1 MNEQP
6 YRVLPGPEAY
16 LPPAAAIRGVA
27 GPDSGQGLV
36 EGMIVPEQQ
45 AIDAAARKLIKAKVP
60 TIFPG
65 PLVLWEWSERAA
77 QEAAAVKALADAVPA
92 NVIPMADYRPKY
104 PKIKAGVEINPNH
117 PNLTIWHNKID
128 VCVFVG
134 VHCHQAN
141 IALKI
146 IRGGT
151 SCYTIALC
159 TFAGDDEANIT
170 IRDLTA
176 RTILRIAEAVTRFK
190 AAPSDGGHVIRTP
203 PAQGKG
209 QHHKRKKTG

>member
-1 MNEQP
+1 
-6 YRVLPGPEAY
+6 
-16 LPPAAAIRGVA
+16 
-27 GPDSGQGLV
+27 
-36 EGMIVPEQQ
+36 
-45 AIDAAARKLIKAKVP
+45 VP

-77 QEAAAVKALADAVPA
+77 QESAAVKALADAVPA
-92 NVIPMADYRPKY
+92 RVIPMADYRPKY
-104 PKIKAGVEINPNH
+104 PIVKPEVEINPNH

-151 SCYTIALC
+151 NCYTIALC

-176 RTILRIAEAVTRFK
+176 RTIQRIAEAVTRLK
-190 AAPSDGGHVIRTP
+190 AAPSDGGHAVRNP
-203 PAQGKG
+203 PAQGKD
-209 QHHKRKKTG
+209 QNHKRKKTG

>member
-1 MNEQP
+1 MEQP
-6 YRVLPGPEAY
+6 YRVLPGPEAF
-16 LPPAAAIRGVA
+16 LPPAAAIRGVL
-27 GPDSGQGLV
+27 GPDAGQGLV
-36 EGMIVPEQQ
+36 EGVVVPEQQ
-45 AIDAAARKLIKAKVP
+45 AIDAAARKLIEAKVP

-77 QEAAAVKALADAVPA
+77 QEAAAVKALAGAVPA

-104 PKIKAGVEINPNH
+104 PKIMADVEINPNH

-170 IRDLTA
+170 IRDLSA
-176 RTILRIAEAVTRFK
+176 RTILRLAEAVTRLK
-190 AAPSDGGHVIRTP
+190 TAPSGHGHASRNP
-203 PAQGKG
+203 PARDKSRHQ
-209 QHHKRKKTG
+209 KRKHTG

>member
-1 MNEQP
+1 MREEP

-16 LPPAAAIRGVA
+16 LPPAAAMRGVIDA
-27 GPDSGQGLV
+27 DEGQGLV
-36 EGMIVPEQQ
+36 EGVIVSEQE
-45 AIDAAARKLIKAKVP
+45 AIDAAARKLVEAKVP

-77 QEAAAVKALADAVPA
+77 QESAAVKALADAVPA

-104 PKIKAGVEINPNH
+104 PKVKPEVEINPNH

-151 SCYTIALC
+151 NCYTIALC

-170 IRDLTA
+170 IRDLSA
-176 RTILRIAEAVTRFK
+176 RTIMRIAEAVTRLK
-190 AAPSDGGHVIRTP
+190 AAPSGNGRTDGNQ
-203 PAQGKG
+203 PAKGKDRN
-209 QHHKRKKTG
+209 QKRKNGG

>member
-1 MNEQP
+1 MKSNP
-6 YRVLPGPEAY
+6 YRVLPGPEHF
-16 LPPAAAIRGVA
+16 LPRAAASMGVIQA
-27 GPDSGQGLV
+27 DPGQGLV
-36 EGMIVPEQQ
+36 EGCIVSEEE
-45 AIDAAARKLIKAKVP
+45 AIETAARKLVEARVP

-65 PLVLWEWSERAA
+65 PLVLWQWCDRAA
-77 QEAAAVKALADAVPA
+77 RESAAVKVLAEAVPA

-104 PKIKAGVEINPNH
+104 PRVYPEKEINPNH

-151 SCYTIALC
+151 NCYTIALC
-159 TFAGDDEANIT
+159 TFCGDEEANIT

-176 RTILRIAEAVTRFK
+176 ETILRLARAVK
-190 AAPSDGGHVIRTP
+190 N
-203 PAQGKG
+203 
-209 QHHKRKKTG
+209 HKRA

>member
-1 MNEQP
+1 M
-6 YRVLPGPEAY
+6 
-16 LPPAAAIRGVA
+16 RGVIDA
-27 GPDSGQGLV
+27 DPGQGLV
-36 EGMIVPEQQ
+36 EGVIVPEQE
-45 AIDAAARKLIKAKVP
+45 AIDAAARKLVEAKVP

-77 QEAAAVKALADAVPA
+77 QESAAVKVLADAVPA
-92 NVIPMADYRPKY
+92 HVIPMADYRPKY
-104 PKIKAGVEINPNH
+104 PKVKPEVEINPNH

-176 RTILRIAEAVTRFK
+176 RTILRIAESVTRLK
-190 AAPSDGGHVIRTP
+190 TARSGNGHADQSRPIPAKGRAP
-203 PAQGKG
+203 
-209 QHHKRKKTG
+209 KRKNGG